1 MKLKE
6 LRSAMQEIAPFA
18 EPKIE
23 LEQFPTGAELAS
35 RFLFTVD
42 NMHNEFSSRT
52 VVDLG
57 CGTGMLA
64 IGAALLGSSHV
75 LAIDCD
81 GDALA
86 TAAENCGGFE
96 DLPVDLLQ
104 CDISS
109 VRQLADG
116 HLSADTVIM
125 NPPFGTRQK
134 GADMEFLRAAFAV
147 SRGAVYSLHKSSTR
161 EHVKRVATGELH
173 ATEAEVVAQLRYD
186 LPASYAYHRLKSK
199 DIQVDL
205 WRFTVP
211 SCRRNE

>member
-6 LRSAMQEIAPFA
+6 LRSAMQDIAPFA

-86 TAAENCGGFE
+86 TAAENCDSFE

-109 VRQLADG
+109 VRQLAGG

-125 NPPFGTRQK
+125 NPPFGTRKK

-161 EHVKRVATGELH
+161 EHVKRVATGELQ
-173 ATEAEVVAQLRYD
+173 ASEAEVVAQLRYD

-205 WRFTVP
+205 WRFTVS